1 VKRWVP
7 PLYLIGTI
15 LLAVVPLVVGSSFF
29 LNALILAFLFGA
41 MAQGW
46 NLLGGYAGQ
55 ISFGHAVFFGIGA
68 YAAATLLGRYQIS
81 PWAGMWAG
89 AAISLLVSLAI
100 GYPTFRLRRHFF
112 ALATL
117 ALGEIARISVL
128 NWPFVGAAIGLYL
141 PLQYRNQLAYLMWE
155 TKTPY
160 YFTALAVLITATV
173 LVGTIDR
180 HRAGTYLR
188 AINQDEAA
196 AEMLGIPTRRYKLY
210 AMALSAILASLCGTV
225 YALYVL
231 YIDPYNVMTSR
242 ISLLVVVIALI
253 GGRGTVWGPVL
264 GALFIVLLNEYT
276 RSWLGAA
283 GSGADYILFGLLIM
297 LVAIREPRGLVGL
310 LQRGVRTPMAA
321 IEGSA
326 IDRVDAQSG
335 DIHPGLTVLN
345 IGNVRKRFGGVQA
358 IRQATLQVG
367 RGEIV
372 GLIGPNGAGKTTLF
386 DCMTGFLSPDDG
398 TVHVG
403 NRSVLRLPPHRIAW
417 MGLGRTFQAI
427 RIFPQMTVWDNMICA
442 AEHLSESLWETTL
455 HGPSTEVQ
463 ARGRHLLDSFQ
474 LWGLRELLA
483 GALSYGQQKL
493 LSLAMAVLRRPAVVL
508 LDEPTAGVNPVLVN
522 EIGDHIRSLNGS
534 GITFLVIEHNMEFI
548 MALAHRIAFMA
559 EGQIVAI
566 GPPADIQRNQ
576 TVLELYYGR

>member
-1 VKRWVP
+1 MP
-7 PLYLIGTI
+7 SPYLVGTI
-15 LLAVVPLVVGSSFF
+15 LLALLPLVVHDSFF

-68 YAAATLLGRYQIS
+68 YAAATLLARYKVS
-81 PWAGMWAG
+81 PWGGMWVG
-89 AAISLLVSLAI
+89 VAISLAVSLAI

-117 ALGEIARISVL
+117 ALGEIARISFI
-128 NWPFVGAAIGLYL
+128 NWAYVGAAIGLYL
-141 PLQYRNQLAYLMWE
+141 PLQYRNQFTYLMWDS
-155 TKTPY
+155 KTPY
-160 YFTALAVLITATV
+160 YLTALVVFVVATI

-188 AINQDEAA
+188 AINQDEDA

-210 AMALSAILASLCGTV
+210 AMGLSAMLASLCGTV

-253 GGRGTVWGPVL
+253 GGRGTVFGPVL

-276 RSWLGAA
+276 RSWLGSA
-283 GSGADYILFGLLIM
+283 GSGADFILFGLLIM

-310 LQRGVRTPMAA
+310 LQRGTRPAVPAV
-321 IEGSA
+321 EGSA
-326 IDRVDAQSG
+326 IDRIFPPSG
-335 DIHPGLTVLN
+335 ESRTDPVLDVAD
-345 IGNVRKRFGGVQA
+345 VRKRFGGVQA

-386 DCMTGFLSPDDG
+386 DCITGFLQPDG
-398 TVHVG
+398 GAVHLG
-403 NRSVLRLPPHRIAW
+403 NRSVLHLPPHRIAW
-417 MGLGRTFQAI
+417 RGLARTFQAV
-427 RIFPQMTVWDNMICA
+427 RIFPEMTVWDNMMCA
-442 AEHLSESLWETTL
+442 VEHRSEHLWETTR
-455 HGPSTEVQ
+455 HRPAAPIQ
-463 ARGRHLLDSFQ
+463 QRGRELSEAFQ
-474 LWGLRELLA
+474 LWELRELPA

-522 EIGDHIRSLNGS
+522 EIGDHIRALNTS
-534 GITFLVIEHNMEFI
+534 GLTFLIIEHNMEFI

-559 EGQIVAI
+559 EGQIVAV
-566 GPPADIQRNQ
+566 GPPEDIQRNQ
-576 TVLELYYGR
+576 AVLELYYGR